1 MPAAEARESVGGVWQ
16 LLREMMM
23 NIAKN
28 GLFTLFA
35 FAAMGAVAAEYICFV
50 ATDGED
56 AEGRGT
62 SDAPFSTVEYAVSS
76 AKTAVAADVSG
87 ATTGVVNVAAGE
99 YVPTGMMTLDS
110 PVQVIGAGADKTILH
125 GGSFGRLFYLKVD
138 GARVEELTVTGCNGG
153 GSAVRIDKGLVK
165 DCVITNNANSSGSA
179 TGGGVYMEGGTLEG
193 CLVAKCRTTSSSGY
207 MYGSGVYVKNGLV
220 TGCEIRENIAH
231 GNGHGT
237 GIYLA
242 GGTLERSRICFND
255 HTAVENAG
263 GTVKNCLVY
272 GNYCKAKCG
281 WGFPWLA
288 GVYQTSGK
296 LYNCT
301 IVANTNSASAVGC
314 AGLQI
319 TGGTAENNIV
329 IDNPS
334 NAADVSFSS
343 TVAAFNNNILDGES
357 AKGVGNIVADPLFRD
372 AAANDYRLGY
382 ESPAI
387 RKGKS
392 IAEVT
397 DDFDGRARAA
407 VSEIGA
413 YAYAPSAEGALR
425 CRIMMSKTGFSTDDV
440 PTAYA
445 ITDGA
450 GADGATI
457 SWYLDGGET
466 PFTTGDMFIWDAVTI
481 GKHSLS
487 VVVTPAEG
495 DPVRCD
501 VADAFEVF
509 GLQREVY
516 VDKNGGDVYPY
527 NTPANA
533 AKDFASALSAIE
545 TGADFVTKVHVA
557 AGTYDVL
564 QTLTL
569 STPFQILGTNAEV
582 TVLNYSS
589 YTAKRAMTITH
600 GDVRIEGVTIK
611 NCKNGDVGAGVNM
624 TTGTVAN
631 CIFSGCTHNGRD
643 LAGGSAIYMTGGLVT
658 NCLFTGCTSAPGH
671 GYGFGSAVR
680 QAGGRIDGC
689 RFSGNTGGNTA
700 YDGALYITKG
710 IVSRSVFTKNDRT
723 PIYND
728 GGTVE
733 NCLVYGN
740 TCSVKSGWSFVYLAG
755 VNHRSGTIRNC
766 TIVDNVNDGSAVG
779 CAGLLAAGGTVVNN
793 IVWNNTAVDGTS
805 TGYSFGSGATV
816 NSNLLDT
823 AYAGGSGN
831 LSSDPFFADAANN
844 DYHLVFGSPAID
856 HGAEIAGVTIDFDG
870 VSRPQRSG
878 WDIGCYEN
886 FSTAMDLMV
895 NLVFS
900 QSEYGP
906 GESVTIG
913 SAVDG
918 PDLSGLTYE
927 WTVDGVVVAGAE
939 EDSITI
945 PDAAIG
951 EHTVGLTV
959 SNGAGDTQAAEAG
972 TFKVRPSEVFVSLTG
987 SNDYPYD
994 SWQTAATNV
1003 NEAFAT
1009 LWKMANTTSVIHI
1022 AEGEYPVSEAMIINT
1037 PFAFAG
1043 AGVDRTVL
1051 KAAKSGYRCMQI
1063 GDPDANVSGITVS
1076 GFTSPAVTGAGV
1088 YISGGTFRDSRVTR
1102 CNCTM
1107 YDGSEGGGIRIAGG
1121 TVTNCEIDNNKIVQA
1136 HGYAHGGGVLIS
1148 KGTLEN
1154 CIIHDNRTD
1163 SFAFGEGLEATGGTV
1178 RNCVIAG
1185 STGGSYNDA
1194 ALYME
1199 GGATVELCTV
1209 TGNVKQAVR
1218 LVSGTL
1224 RNALI
1229 VNNST
1234 NLASSSVLV
1243 SGGKMYNCTLADN
1256 GKDGTAAA
1264 DLTITGG
1271 TVKNC
1276 IALSATTTG
1285 GTVEFNSF
1293 NADPH
1298 FKNAARGDY
1307 RLASASP
1314 CLDAGDDTLW
1324 DNLDVA
1330 VDLDGNPRL
1339 RLSHV
1344 DLGCYERQFTTLIL
1358 SVR

>member
-1 MPAAEARESVGGVWQ
+1 MH
-16 LLREMMM
+16 
-23 NIAKN
+23 K
-28 GLFTLFA
+28 
-35 FAAMGAVAAEYICFV
+35 CFKPL
-50 ATDGED
+50 
-56 AEGRGT
+56 
-62 SDAPFSTVEYAVSS
+62 SSVSS
-76 AKTAVAADVSG
+76 AILGKLLKSVVACAMAGVAVVASGGVVDVDVGDDIVAAI
-87 ATTGVVNVAAGE
+87 ATAKEMLADGETEVTVNLAEGTFAPTNKVTIDAAIAVV
-99 YVPTGMMTLDS
+99 
-110 PVQVIGAGADKTILH
+110 GAGRDKTILR
-125 GGSFGRLFYLKVD
+125 GGSFGRLFDLTAD
-138 GARVEELTVTGCNGG
+138 GARVEGLTVTGCNGG
-153 GSAVRIDKGLVK
+153 GSAVRIGKGLVK
-165 DCVITNNANSSGSA
+165 NCVITNNVNTSNSA

-193 CLVAKCRTTSSSGY
+193 CLVAKGRTSSSSGY

-329 IDNPS
+329 VDNPS

-343 TVAAFNNNILDGES
+343 TVVTFNNNILDGES

-387 RKGKS
+387 RQGES

-413 YAYAPSAEGALR
+413 YVYVPSAEGALR
-425 CRIMMSKTGFSTDDV
+425 CRIMMFKTGFSTGDV

-450 GADGATI
+450 GADGASI
-457 SWYLDGGET
+457 AWYLDGGET
-466 PFTTGDMFIWDAVTI
+466 PFATGDTFSWDAVTI

-487 VVVTPAEG
+487 IVVTPAEG

-516 VDKNGGDVYPY
+516 VNKNGGNVYPY
-527 NTPANA
+527 NTPAKA

-545 TGADFVTKVHVA
+545 TGADFTTTVHVA

-569 STPFQILGTNAEV
+569 ETPFQILGTNAEV
-582 TVLNYSS
+582 TVLNYSA
-589 YTAKRAMTITH
+589 YTAGRAMTITH

-611 NCKNGDVGAGVNM
+611 NCKNGEVGAGVNM

-631 CIFSGCTHNGRD
+631 CIFSGCVHNGRD
-643 LAGGSAIYMTGGLVT
+643 LSGGSAIYMTGGLVT

-680 QAGGRIDGC
+680 QAGGRIDSC

-740 TCSVKSGWSFVYLAG
+740 TCSVKSGWNNFVYLAG
-755 VNHRSGTIRNC
+755 VNHRNGTIRNC
-766 TIVDNVNDGSAVG
+766 TIVGNKHTGSAVG
-779 CAGLLAAGGTVVNN
+779 CAGLRAAGGTVVNN
-793 IVWNNTAVDGTS
+793 IVWDNTAADGTP

-816 NSNLLDT
+816 KNNLLDT
-823 AYAGGSGN
+823 AYGAKELGN
-831 LSSDPFFADAANN
+831 LAADPLFVDAGNN

-856 HGAEIAGVTIDFDG
+856 TAQEIESVATDLDG

-878 WDIGCYEN
+878 WDLGCYEN
-886 FSTAMDLMV
+886 RSTATELQV
-895 NLVFS
+895 NLVFT
-900 QSEYGP
+900 QSEFGP
-906 GESVTIG
+906 GESVTVG

-927 WTVDGVVVAGAE
+927 WTIDGAVIVEADG
-939 EDSITI
+939 DSITLT
-945 PDAAIG
+945 DTAIG
-951 EHTVGLTV
+951 AHTVGLTV
-959 SNGAGDTQAAEAG
+959 SNGAGDTKTAEPG
-972 TFKVRPSEVFVSLTG
+972 TFKVRPCEVFVSLTG
-987 SNDYPYD
+987 SNDYPYN

-1003 NEAFAT
+1003 NEAFTT
-1009 LWKMANTTSVIHI
+1009 LWKVANVTSVLHI
-1022 AEGEYPVSEAMIINT
+1022 AEGEYPVSEQMIITT
-1037 PFAFAG
+1037 PFVFAG

-1051 KAAKSGYRCMQI
+1051 KAPKSGYRCMQI
-1063 GDPDANVSGITVS
+1063 SDPDADVSGITVS

-1088 YISGGTFRDSRVTR
+1088 YISGGMFRDSRVTR

-1121 TVTNCEIDNNKIVQA
+1121 TVANCEIDNNKIVQS
-1136 HGYAHGGGVLIS
+1136 HGYAHGGGVMIS
-1148 KGTLEN
+1148 KGVMEN
-1154 CIIHDNRTD
+1154 CSIHGNRTD
-1163 SFAFGEGLEATGGTV
+1163 SFGYGEGLEATGGTV

-1199 GGATVELCTV
+1199 GSATVELCTV

-1224 RNALI
+1224 RNALV

-1234 NLASSSVLV
+1234 NLTSYSVLV
-1243 SGGKMYNCTLADN
+1243 SGGKLYNCTLAGN
-1256 GKDGTAAA
+1256 GKADSETAG
-1264 DLTITGG
+1264 DLSVSGG
-1271 TVKNC
+1271 TVKNT
-1276 IALSATTTG
+1276 IALRATG
-1285 GTVEFNSF
+1285 GSDEFNCF
-1293 NADPH
+1293 NQPVAFKNGYRLKGNGNPCIDKGDNSVWDGVADP
-1298 FKNAARGDY
+1298 K
-1307 RLASASP
+1307 
-1314 CLDAGDDTLW
+1314 
-1324 DNLDVA
+1324 
-1330 VDLDGNPRL
+1330 DLDGKPRIDNVGKV
-1339 RLSHV
+1339 V
-1344 DLGCYERQFTTLIL
+1344 DLGCFEHEFIGLMLQ
-1358 SVR
+1358 VR